1 MTDREIFKAELD
13 RLKEETYIGLSE
25 HENGVKQ
32 GRMEVINSLYKTLH
46 HMQEEPVSEDLENEI
61 EKMWA
66 QESKYRDTD
75 YTIAE
80 LTKQDYED
88 CARHFANWQKQQDNI
103 PQELVDAFGEFQK
116 VGGGAV
122 RDFINAVNGYN
133 SNKSISED
141 LEKAAIYAADEDMQ
155 GRQIME
161 ASNDERQRY
170 SRIFR
175 RGFKAGAN
183 WQKQQMMAKAIDA
196 KVVANGMGNPIL
208 HLWDKGRHLIGKKV
222 KLIIIKEG
230 QL

>member
-88 CARHFANWQKQQDNI
+88 CARHFSQWQK
-103 PQELVDAFGEFQK
+103 E
-116 VGGGAV
+116 
-122 RDFINAVNGYN
+122 
-133 SNKSISED
+133 
-141 LEKAAIYAADEDMQ
+141 
-155 GRQIME
+155 
-161 ASNDERQRY
+161 
-170 SRIFR
+170 
-175 RGFKAGAN
+175 
-183 WQKQQMMAKAIDA
+183 QMMKEAIDGEYLD
-196 KVVANGMGNPIL
+196 NNIILEGSIRGMYDDG
-208 HLWDKGRHLIGKKV
+208 DKV
-222 KLIIIKEG
+222 KLIIIKDK
-230 QL
+230 